1 MKNAEFDKRIQKM
14 KEVILAI
21 HRSAGELDTIVCRME
36 NVSKKL
42 TDSPEDMD
50 TMKRVIE
57 GEIYHRKEMNGILE
71 FDILDA
77 KEDFAWEKLVQSV
90 TRK

>member
-21 HRSAGELDTIVCRME
+21 HRSAGELDTIVGRME
-36 NVSKKL
+36 NVAKKL

-50 TMKRVIE
+50 TMRRIIE
-57 GEIYHRKEMNGILE
+57 SEIHHRKEMNGILE

-77 KEDFAWEKLVQSV
+77 KEDFAWEKLIQSV

>member
-21 HRSAGELDTIVCRME
+21 HRSAGELDTIVGRME

-50 TMKRVIE
+50 TMRRIIE
-57 GEIYHRKEMNGILE
+57 SEIRHRKEMNGILE

-77 KEDFAWEKLVQSV
+77 KEDFAWEKLIQSV

>member
-21 HRSAGELDTIVCRME
+21 HRSAGELDTIVGCME

-50 TMKRVIE
+50 TMRRIIE
-57 GEIYHRKEMNGILE
+57 SEIRHRKEMNGILE

-77 KEDFAWEKLVQSV
+77 KEDFAWEKLIQSV
-90 TRK
+90 TRR

>member
-21 HRSAGELDTIVCRME
+21 HRSAGELDTIVGRME

-50 TMKRVIE
+50 TMRRIIE
-57 GEIYHRKEMNGILE
+57 SEIYHRKEMNGILE

-77 KEDFAWEKLVQSV
+77 KEDFAWEKLIQSV

>member
-21 HRSAGELDTIVCRME
+21 HRSAGELDTIVGRME

-42 TDSPEDMD
+42 TDSPEDME
-50 TMKRVIE
+50 TMRRIIE
-57 GEIYHRKEMNGILE
+57 SEIRHRKEMNGILE

-77 KEDFAWEKLVQSV
+77 KEDFAWEKLIQSV

>member
-14 KEVILAI
+14 KEVILTI
-21 HRSAGELDTIVCRME
+21 HRSAGELDTIVGRME

-50 TMKRVIE
+50 TMRRIIE
-57 GEIYHRKEMNGILE
+57 SEIYHRKEMNGILE

-77 KEDFAWEKLVQSV
+77 KEDFAWEKLIQSV

>member
-21 HRSAGELDTIVCRME
+21 HRSAGELDTIVGRME

-50 TMKRVIE
+50 TMKRIIE
-57 GEIYHRKEMNGILE
+57 SEIRHRKEMNGILE

-77 KEDFAWEKLVQSV
+77 KEDFAWEKLIQSV